1 MHQRYNMIL
10 PQKAKINVFT
20 LMFQCFFLN
29 GDTFSD
35 FRAFLAYLATSSPS
49 STIAI
54 RAKMVNFPI
63 FFISRGICENA
74 MNLPQRN
81 AWNTSNNLENFLKIA
96 RSKNFRKSFT
106 EFLASRRNY
115 DNFNRSHV
123 YRKFANPWAKKI
135 LEQHTKNVSK
145 FRHATSI

>member
-1 MHQRYNMIL
+1 
-10 PQKAKINVFT
+10 
-20 LMFQCFFLN
+20 MFFFKWWHFF
-29 GDTFSD
+29 GFQSI
-35 FRAFLAYLATSSPS
+35 FGISSYFASFLLLLLSELKWSIS
-49 STIAI
+49 L
-54 RAKMVNFPI
+54 F
-63 FFISRGICENA
+63 FFIFRGICENA

-106 EFLASRRNY
+106 EFLASRRNC